1 MQSTMSNNDPT
12 RPRDSWFAP
21 TLNNFPPVSDPWE
34 SVPEPSTRSTQQ
46 TEVMNDLDD
55 SAGAPRDIGRRV
67 GNDQRELFV
76 SGGPVE
82 AMQQQFDALRPEF
95 IALHDIGC
103 SVSRRLLA
111 SVARAANQHLQTLT
125 IRRQGYGTPLATLE
139 FIECSAPDSA
149 APPLRLYSTE
159 VDTDPHSRQAMA
171 QALLGR
177 SRLGLIFVG
186 DLAPQALA
194 EAMQPLEHAVVD
206 RGWLNRQL
214 LLLPLGSGAA
224 LAHPA
229 ATLGGRSGISVRT
242 APQVSRPAEA
252 WGYLSSTWNRLR
264 EQLGDE
270 GRHLPA
276 LALVGQGQSA
286 ATTTSSAEMPTVPG
300 ALPMQPMPELPS
312 HRVAPRGLQD
322 SLGDYLQRLG
332 RLQGMLGSCIFD
344 GATSAPLAMEGAEE
358 YDADILSREGHVLF
372 DAMSQTAEA
381 FGMVLG
387 LPEMAITLEAY
398 HLLLRPVPKH
408 PELILLSLIDRQ
420 TNLTLIRLQVQ
431 RLDDSVD

>member
-1 MQSTMSNNDPT
+1 MSNNDPI

-21 TLNNFPPVSDPWE
+21 TLTNFPPVSDPWE
-34 SVPEPSTRSTQQ
+34 SVPEPATRSAQQ
-46 TEVMNDLDD
+46 TEVMRDLDD
-55 SAGAPRDIGRRV
+55 DGSGLPRDIGRRV

-139 FIECSAPDSA
+139 FIEWSAPDSA

-171 QALLGR
+171 QALLAR

-194 EAMQPLEHAVVD
+194 EAMQPLERAIGD
-206 RGWLNRQL
+206 GGWLNRQL

-264 EQLGDE
+264 EHLGDE
-270 GRHLPA
+270 GSHLPS
-276 LALVGQGQSA
+276 LALVAQGQSA
-286 ATTTSSAEMPTVPG
+286 AMSTAEMPTVPG

-312 HRVAPRGLQD
+312 HGTAPHSLQN

-344 GATSAPLAMEGAEE
+344 GATSAPLAMEGAEDF
-358 YDADILSREGHVLF
+358 DADILSREGHVLF

-387 LPEMAITLEAY
+387 LPEMAITLESY

-431 RLDDSVD
+431 RLDETVD